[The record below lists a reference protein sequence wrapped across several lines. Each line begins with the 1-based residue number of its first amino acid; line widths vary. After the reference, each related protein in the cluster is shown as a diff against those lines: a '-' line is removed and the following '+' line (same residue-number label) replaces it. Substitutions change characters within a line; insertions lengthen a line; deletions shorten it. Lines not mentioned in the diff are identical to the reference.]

1 MYSIPD
7 CIWKRILHFMIFT
20 FPQKNFF
27 DCEASFVVESRAPK
41 GARMSGDVILGGLF
55 PVHEK
60 SER

>member
-1 MYSIPD
+1 MYSIQ
-7 CIWKRILHFMIFT
+7 KRIFT
-20 FPQKNFF
+20 FYDFHFSTKGFF
-27 DCEASFVVESRAPK
+27 DCEASFVVESRAPR